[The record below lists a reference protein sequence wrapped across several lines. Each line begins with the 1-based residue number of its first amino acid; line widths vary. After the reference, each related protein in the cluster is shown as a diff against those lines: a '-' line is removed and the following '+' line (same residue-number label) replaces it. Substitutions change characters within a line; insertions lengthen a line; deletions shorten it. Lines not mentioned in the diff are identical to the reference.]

1 MRGHMTMVFVDLE
14 KAVDTVPRRL
24 AIAPCNSNITLNHVI
39 QWCRKLNRNITADTA
54 GLKADNQNIAP
65 VLTDTLLH
73 NLFLGINST
82 GHMPEDMCIRAI
94 TSIPRKTKTTHF
106 RLTTE
111 V

>member
-1 MRGHMTMVFVDLE
+1 MPGHITMVVVDLD

-24 AIAPCNSNITLNHVI
+24 AIAPCNSNITLNHII
-39 QWCRKLNRNITADTA
+39 QGRRKLNQNITADTA
-54 GLKADNQNIAP
+54 GLKAENLNIAP

-82 GHMPEDMCIRAI
+82 GHMPEDMCIGAI
-94 TSIPRKTKTTHF
+94 TSIPRNTKTTHF
-106 RLTTE
+106 RLTTD